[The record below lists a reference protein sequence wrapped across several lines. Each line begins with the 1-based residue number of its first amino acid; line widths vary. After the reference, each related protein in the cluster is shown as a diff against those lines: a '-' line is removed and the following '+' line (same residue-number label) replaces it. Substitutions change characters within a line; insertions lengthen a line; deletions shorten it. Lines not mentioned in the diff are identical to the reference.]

1 MNDYTEGFM
10 DCRTSVL
17 DLIDEWYKEY
27 KPNLDNLPLPLALGF
42 LKRAIVEADVVEME

>member
-10 DCRTSVL
+10 DCRKSVL

-27 KPNLDNLPLPLALGF
+27 KGSLDLLPLPIALGF
-42 LKRAIVEADVVEME
+42 LKRAIVDADVEEVE